1 MAMKRIFN
9 QKGQNKK
16 DDKSELEKQILRIN
30 ALEVHVK
37 QLLKFENQARS
48 SMFEMSR
55 EKTVRRAN
63 EHDQKLIELNERTS
77 KSEQTI
83 RQITQFINHNQTASV
98 EEGRVRE
105 ERLLSLV
112 EERLTAHINKEERM
126 QETIQKCESYDRK
139 LEELNERLNQFE
151 QTVREVILFIHNRY
165 DKAASVEER
174 WLDVEEKFEKKLAAH
189 TAKEDMLQKK
199 ISSLESQISKLME
212 QEQHLSNDHLRNEE
226 RDQSD
231 KEELI
236 VSDSSPDSRSEQRR
250 EAEEMDSISLPL
262 QMRILALEKNYLL
275 VNEVQ
280 AGLLKRVDELIEKWS
295 GATKEEAENSP
306 IQQES
311 VFKTLYIDKLYLDK
325 YEQNNNFEQL
335 GIKSLS
341 GALNIGATY
350 GKEAVP
356 KEITEQVKE
365 DMEKMKVAKEEME
378 KPQTST
384 EEQSAP
390 PNDGLSSEWNSKVFE
405 EEAPYT
411 DIVIED
417 DPSLGEDPV

>member
-9 QKGQNKK
+9 QKGQKKK

-37 QLLKFENQARS
+37 QLLKFENQART
-48 SMFEMSR
+48 SMFGINR
-55 EKTVRRAN
+55 EETVRGAN
-63 EHDQKLIELNERTS
+63 EHDQKLIELNERTN

-83 RQITQFINHNQTASV
+83 RQIIQFINHNQTASV

-126 QETIQKCESYDRK
+126 QETIQKCESYDQK
-139 LEELNERLNQFE
+139 LEELDERLNQFE
-151 QTVREVILFIHNRY
+151 RTVREVILFIHNRY

-212 QEQHLSNDHLRNEE
+212 QEQHLSNDHLRYEE

-306 IQQES
+306 IQQEP

-384 EEQSAP
+384 EEQPAP
-390 PNDGLSSEWNSKVFE
+390 PNDGFSSEWSSKVFE

-417 DPSLGEDPV
+417 DPSLGKDPS